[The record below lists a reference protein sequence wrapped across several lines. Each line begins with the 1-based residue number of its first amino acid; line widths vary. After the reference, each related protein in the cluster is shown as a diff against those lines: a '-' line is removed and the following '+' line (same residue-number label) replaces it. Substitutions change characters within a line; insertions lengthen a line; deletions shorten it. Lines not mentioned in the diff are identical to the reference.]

1 MSDGA
6 GAPQQARGAGPPSY
20 AAALATGIGAK
31 GSRGAGGGQPADV
44 KGAKGGGQPAV
55 AKGGKAPPAEAQAGG
70 GGPFAPPCWEFAK
83 TGECRFGERCRFRH
97 ARNDAAAP
105 ACWDFATRGCSR
117 EMCRFRH
124 VAPCSIEGC
133 RDGSCALAHPPRE
146 QRQKGAPSQP
156 LGNAV
161 GGKGSGMAASVFFFG
176 EGQHAGTPIVRSGR
190 VQRKG
195 GLHPAFPFAGEAQAL
210 AMEVLLG
217 EEGTARSVVRHAF
230 LQELWA
236 MWTACDEQLPLPPT
250 EQGVAD
256 FRVCPTCGEVVQS
269 QGALERHAR
278 DHKAAWRAQQV
289 SGARRAATHLYNLYK
304 KGLQEEYDAGYG
316 AVWAEWEASV
326 EIVEVTDSDEGS
338 EMESVPSPAGPAE
351 QEGEQAAEINPQEK
365 PRNPQDAPRSATAE
379 GAQGA
384 DTQPV
389 PPPKGEQVVE
399 GGPRAEE
406 ERSPEPAPD
415 QGGPVQGEDTGET
428 AKRRRTRVPMDEDAA
443 PQADGPG
450 ARPDSTQPGAGTG
463 EQAIRALHSDMVA
476 RQQAARGAPDGCC
489 RMGVQAK
496 SGRHKA
502 DCLYQP
508 ANLAAL
514 AEGRVPPTRWYT
526 HLGSDPPLLIG
537 QAAAGP
543 PVPLPPV
550 QQGQGA
556 GGNAAADAEME
567 ALPFTLAELATL
579 RVPKLERIPREAQ
592 LAVGGQLAKV
602 MRTAATG
609 STAGWLHLFAFPSLV
624 LCRCPRGG
632 KKNITATL
640 RRRAHMWMRGEF
652 STLWAE
658 AVEIAA
664 GRVEKER
671 VRFMVDI
678 EDGGVGAHLGLGT
691 DVESVEQL
699 DDATV
704 KEVLK
709 HGKTRW
715 FGRAIAALS
724 AAKVASVTEDSLRT
738 MREKHP
744 EAAPPPGLQGVQR
757 QEVDSPHVTK
767 EAVKKALRSM
777 PRGTAAGP
785 SGLTAQHL
793 LDLLGPACPLAE
805 PLAAAVGCLAAGKM
819 AESAR
824 PFWYGAKLVALEK
837 KDGGLRPIACGEIL
851 RRLAAKVLMADK
863 EVKKAIEKALLGAT
877 QTGVGRKAGA
887 DAMLTSMRRIGALY
901 MSEGP
906 GKGVVKLDLKNA
918 FNLVDRQSIL
928 LAVAE
933 EVPALARYAEAAYG
947 ARSQLTFGHEVV
959 WSESGVQQ
967 GDPLG
972 PLFFSLVLKKV
983 LERVERGMGE
993 LEGDF
998 LEARSFYLDDGA
1010 LAGTW
1015 QALANWVA
1023 LFEREGAQAGMFLNR
1038 EKSEVVVH
1046 PVEAVPGQ
1054 FQGMKHKLLDN
1065 WELLGAPLGRPEA
1078 VAAAVERAL
1087 EKVDKKSRAISTLPD
1102 PHVALALLRTCA
1114 GFATVVSLMRSTG
1127 SVGDYAKVDRSTR
1140 AALGN
1145 ILGAELD
1152 EETWAQASLPTR
1164 LGGLGLHSCSS
1175 TAAIAGVAAALSG
1188 WEAGQD
1194 LMSTETRARVSQAAD
1209 PLCQAAVNCPH
1220 LAQHPTVLTKVQD
1233 AQRVGAEQKP
1243 RQQKIW
1249 SAEVAQLR
1257 REAIMEVADERK
1269 QARMQSC
1276 AARHSA
1282 AWLYGSYDAPEWMW
1296 LSPAEFNVAV
1306 RMRLGL
1312 PLTAHVG
1319 KCRLCGDADADVMGD
1334 HSLCCM
1340 SGGLR
1345 TRAHTAL
1352 RNEVAAVA
1360 REALLTPA
1368 LEVQPFTQPA
1378 HTGLRL
1384 DVAYQRGGKLRLI
1397 DVAITFPLKPTGG
1410 SRRKAAEGPGGA
1422 ATAYEAVKRGKYTR
1436 AVEQEAPLLAMELVP
1451 IVVDTLGAWGDSAG
1465 PELRALIS
1473 ALHRRYDWESY
1484 PSLAQLVYHRLS
1496 FTVMRAVSRIAMANT
1511 LVSLE
1516 PGMPEADGEE
1526 EREEASIDED
1536 EESSGS
1542 DPSDSG
1548 SAGADSD
1555 SSDPP
1560 PPEGGNRQEQAG
1572 AQPAP
1577 KPAAKPAAKPAPKPG
1592 AAPSA
1597 DEREREARQKAVQA
1611 AEAAALLRAEAEQ
1624 KEAARVAEVRA
1635 QRIVTQAVA
1644 AELIR
1649 KNDEKRK
1656 AAEAER
1662 AEVWRRTA
1670 TPSAKPASRAPE
1682 AKAGKRKPSVKLVVK
1697 KPAGLG
1703 RQGAASNRSGE
1714 GSTTVSSPSC
1724 VILVDSPSKG
1734 GAGGVSSPVS
1744 PAILVPQA
1752 ATGRGCSNPSRAASA
1767 RPAGGRQE
1775 AALPPLQRYGPYA
1788 PPAAPGGRSSAGG
1801 QAQLAGQGGDNGQHC
1816 AGSAAEAQE
1825 GKRGVITIPSGE
1837 GATQASNSCRS
1848 RLGNASAAF
1857 PINAAAPLSQPVIV
1871 DPSSELHPYT

>member
-1 MSDGA
+1 
-6 GAPQQARGAGPPSY
+6 
-20 AAALATGIGAK
+20 
-31 GSRGAGGGQPADV
+31 
-44 KGAKGGGQPAV
+44 
-55 AKGGKAPPAEAQAGG
+55 
-70 GGPFAPPCWEFAK
+70 
-83 TGECRFGERCRFRH
+83 
-97 ARNDAAAP
+97 
-105 ACWDFATRGCSR
+105 
-117 EMCRFRH
+117 
-124 VAPCSIEGC
+124 
-133 RDGSCALAHPPRE
+133 
-146 QRQKGAPSQP
+146 
-156 LGNAV
+156 
-161 GGKGSGMAASVFFFG
+161 
-176 EGQHAGTPIVRSGR
+176 
-190 VQRKG
+190 
-195 GLHPAFPFAGEAQAL
+195 
-210 AMEVLLG
+210 
-217 EEGTARSVVRHAF
+217 
-230 LQELWA
+230 
-236 MWTACDEQLPLPPT
+236 
-250 EQGVAD
+250 
-256 FRVCPTCGEVVQS
+256 
-269 QGALERHAR
+269 
-278 DHKAAWRAQQV
+278 
-289 SGARRAATHLYNLYK
+289 
-304 KGLQEEYDAGYG
+304 
-316 AVWAEWEASV
+316 
-326 EIVEVTDSDEGS
+326 
-338 EMESVPSPAGPAE
+338 
-351 QEGEQAAEINPQEK
+351 
-365 PRNPQDAPRSATAE
+365 
-379 GAQGA
+379 
-384 DTQPV
+384 
-389 PPPKGEQVVE
+389 
-399 GGPRAEE
+399 
-406 ERSPEPAPD
+406 
-415 QGGPVQGEDTGET
+415 
-428 AKRRRTRVPMDEDAA
+428 
-443 PQADGPG
+443 
-450 ARPDSTQPGAGTG
+450 
-463 EQAIRALHSDMVA
+463 
-476 RQQAARGAPDGCC
+476 
-489 RMGVQAK
+489 
-496 SGRHKA
+496 
-502 DCLYQP
+502 
-508 ANLAAL
+508 
-514 AEGRVPPTRWYT
+514 
-526 HLGSDPPLLIG
+526 
-537 QAAAGP
+537 
-543 PVPLPPV
+543 
-550 QQGQGA
+550 
-556 GGNAAADAEME
+556 
-567 ALPFTLAELATL
+567 
-579 RVPKLERIPREAQ
+579 
-592 LAVGGQLAKV
+592 
-602 MRTAATG
+602 
-609 STAGWLHLFAFPSLV
+609 
-624 LCRCPRGG
+624 
-632 KKNITATL
+632 
-640 RRRAHMWMRGEF
+640 
-652 STLWAE
+652 
-658 AVEIAA
+658 
-664 GRVEKER
+664 
-671 VRFMVDI
+671 
-678 EDGGVGAHLGLGT
+678 
-691 DVESVEQL
+691 
-699 DDATV
+699 
-704 KEVLK
+704 
-709 HGKTRW
+709 
-715 FGRAIAALS
+715 
-724 AAKVASVTEDSLRT
+724 
-738 MREKHP
+738 
-744 EAAPPPGLQGVQR
+744 
-757 QEVDSPHVTK
+757 
-767 EAVKKALRSM
+767 
-777 PRGTAAGP
+777 
-785 SGLTAQHL
+785 
-793 LDLLGPACPLAE
+793 
-805 PLAAAVGCLAAGKM
+805 
-819 AESAR
+819 
-824 PFWYGAKLVALEK
+824 
-837 KDGGLRPIACGEIL
+837 
-851 RRLAAKVLMADK
+851 
-863 EVKKAIEKALLGAT
+863 
-877 QTGVGRKAGA
+877 
-887 DAMLTSMRRIGALY
+887 

-1065 WELLGAPLGRPEA
+1065 WELLGAPLGGPEV

-1087 EKVDKKSRAISTLPD
+1087 EKADKKSRAISTLPD

-1164 LGGLGLHSCSS
+1164 LGGLGLHSCGS

-1220 LAQHPTVLTKVQD
+1220 LAQYPTVLTKVQD

-1312 PLTAHVG
+1312 PLTAQVG

-1496 FTVMRAVSRIAMANT
+1496 FAVMKAVSRIAMANI

-1516 PGMPEADGEE
+1516 PGMPEADGGE
-1526 EREEASIDED
+1526 ERDEAPVDED

-1555 SSDPP
+1555 SSGPP
-1560 PPEGGNRQEQAG
+1560 PPEGGNRQVRPNPPPAQEQAG

-1597 DEREREARQKAVQA
+1597 DEQERGARRKAAQA
-1611 AEAAALLRAEAEQ
+1611 AEAAALLQAEAEQ

-1635 QRIVTQAVA
+1635 QQIVTQAVA

-1662 AEVWRRTA
+1662 AEVCRKDAEQRRQRTMQEADAMEARALLRREALRKARQAPPSHSSAPPPTKTSTGTA
-1670 TPSAKPASRAPE
+1670 TPSVKPAARAPE
-1682 AKAGKRKPSVKLVVK
+1682 ARAGKPSIKLVVK
-1697 KPAGLG
+1697 KPAGSG

-1714 GSTTVSSPSC
+1714 GSTTVSSPDC

-1788 PPAAPGGRSSAGG
+1788 PPAAPGGRSSGGAPGCAALKLTPKAAGG

-1848 RLGNASAAF
+1848 RLGNASGLRGTGGAGGAAT
-1857 PINAAAPLSQPVIV
+1857 PTVSLRGPRPVKVTVSPEPTRGRQAADPGSQSARAGREGQQRAATAPARKRSAAVQRVVDPKKVKEGQDGRNGQGVSGTRCQQGPPLAGGGKPGASGRSGNPKSQEQSAQKSQGASQPLTGVARSAASSSVSGSKNKHTNPGAGAEQGEMV
-1871 DPSSELHPYT
+1871 DLTLPDAVVTRPDKPPSGGVTGDGLLSSSL

>member
-1 MSDGA
+1 
-6 GAPQQARGAGPPSY
+6 
-20 AAALATGIGAK
+20 
-31 GSRGAGGGQPADV
+31 
-44 KGAKGGGQPAV
+44 
-55 AKGGKAPPAEAQAGG
+55 
-70 GGPFAPPCWEFAK
+70 
-83 TGECRFGERCRFRH
+83 
-97 ARNDAAAP
+97 
-105 ACWDFATRGCSR
+105 
-117 EMCRFRH
+117 
-124 VAPCSIEGC
+124 
-133 RDGSCALAHPPRE
+133 
-146 QRQKGAPSQP
+146 
-156 LGNAV
+156 
-161 GGKGSGMAASVFFFG
+161 
-176 EGQHAGTPIVRSGR
+176 
-190 VQRKG
+190 
-195 GLHPAFPFAGEAQAL
+195 
-210 AMEVLLG
+210 
-217 EEGTARSVVRHAF
+217 
-230 LQELWA
+230 
-236 MWTACDEQLPLPPT
+236 
-250 EQGVAD
+250 
-256 FRVCPTCGEVVQS
+256 
-269 QGALERHAR
+269 
-278 DHKAAWRAQQV
+278 
-289 SGARRAATHLYNLYK
+289 
-304 KGLQEEYDAGYG
+304 
-316 AVWAEWEASV
+316 
-326 EIVEVTDSDEGS
+326 
-338 EMESVPSPAGPAE
+338 
-351 QEGEQAAEINPQEK
+351 
-365 PRNPQDAPRSATAE
+365 
-379 GAQGA
+379 
-384 DTQPV
+384 
-389 PPPKGEQVVE
+389 
-399 GGPRAEE
+399 
-406 ERSPEPAPD
+406 
-415 QGGPVQGEDTGET
+415 
-428 AKRRRTRVPMDEDAA
+428 
-443 PQADGPG
+443 
-450 ARPDSTQPGAGTG
+450 
-463 EQAIRALHSDMVA
+463 MVA

-609 STAGWLHLFAFPSLV
+609 SAAGWLHLFAFPSLV

-678 EDGGVGAHLGLGT
+678 EEDGGVGAHLGLGT

-1560 PPEGGNRQEQAG
+1560 PPEGGNRQVRPNPPPAQEQAG

-1662 AEVWRRTA
+1662 AEVCRKDAEQRRQRTMQEADAMEARALLRREALRKARQAPPSHSSAPPPTKTSTGTA
-1670 TPSAKPASRAPE
+1670 TPSVKPAARAPE
-1682 AKAGKRKPSVKLVVK
+1682 AKAGKRKPGVKLVVK
-1697 KPAGLG
+1697 KPAGSG

-1714 GSTTVSSPSC
+1714 GSTTVSSPDC

-1788 PPAAPGGRSSAGG
+1788 PPAAPGGRSSGGAPGCAALKLTPKAAGG

-1848 RLGNASAAF
+1848 RLGNASGLKGTGGAGGAAT
-1857 PINAAAPLSQPVIV
+1857 PTVSLRGPRPVKVTVSPEPTRGRQAADPGSQSARAGREGQQRAATAPARKRSAAVQRVVDPKKVKEGQDGRNGQGVSGTRCQQGPPLAGGGKPGASGRSGNPQSQEQSAQKSQGASQPLTGVARSAASPSANQISGSKNKQTNPGAGAEQGEMV
-1871 DPSSELHPYT
+1871 DLTLPDAVVTRPDKPPSGGVTGDGLLSSSL